1 MSLKVVFMGTPD
13 FAATCLEA
21 VHQAGHPIAAVY
33 SRAPAPSGRGMKLTP
48 SPVHKLAE
56 TLQLHVETPPHF
68 KDPEARARL
77 AAFKP
82 DVIVV
87 VAYGLLLPKAVLD
100 IPRNG
105 CLNVHAS
112 LLPRWRGAAPIQRAI
127 MAGDQESGV
136 AIMRMEEGL
145 DTGPVTL
152 EARCAITPDMTAGQ
166 LHDTLAVLGADLL
179 VKALAQLEA
188 GHLTET
194 MQSHEGVVYAKKISN
209 DDSRI
214 DWQQPA
220 QNVHDLIR
228 GLSPFPGAFALFDF
242 GKGEERVKI
251 LQSRM
256 VNATGPIG
264 HVLDSTLTIACGSG
278 AVQLLRLQRAG
289 NKAMTAE
296 EFLRGHPIQAGARFS

>member
-13 FAATCLEA
+13 FAATCLQA
-21 VHQAGHPIAAVY
+21 VHQAGHAIAAVY

-100 IPRNG
+100 IPHNG

-152 EARCAITPDMTAGQ
+152 EARCPITPDMTAGQ

-179 VKALAQLEA
+179 VKALAKLEA
-188 GHLTET
+188 GQLTET
-194 MQSHEGVVYAKKISN
+194 VQSQEGIVYAKKISN

-220 QNVHDLIR
+220 QSVHDLIR

-251 LQSRM
+251 LHSRM

-264 HVLDSTLTIACGSG
+264 HVLDTHLTIACGSG

-296 EFLRGHPIQAGARFS
+296 EFLRGHPIQAGACFS

>member
-1 MSLKVVFMGTPD
+1 
-13 FAATCLEA
+13 
-21 VHQAGHPIAAVY
+21 
-33 SRAPAPSGRGMKLTP
+33 
-48 SPVHKLAE
+48 
-56 TLQLHVETPPHF
+56 
-68 KDPEARARL
+68 
-77 AAFKP
+77 
-82 DVIVV
+82 
-87 VAYGLLLPKAVLD
+87 
-100 IPRNG
+100 
-105 CLNVHAS
+105 
-112 LLPRWRGAAPIQRAI
+112 
-127 MAGDQESGV
+127 
-136 AIMRMEEGL
+136 
-145 DTGPVTL
+145 
-152 EARCAITPDMTAGQ
+152 
-166 LHDTLAVLGADLL
+166 
-179 VKALAQLEA
+179 LEA

-194 MQSHEGVVYAKKISN
+194 VQSHEGVIYAKKISN

>member
-100 IPRNG
+100 IPHNG

-152 EARCAITPDMTAGQ
+152 EARCPITPDMTAGQ

-179 VKALAQLEA
+179 VKALAKLEA
-188 GHLTET
+188 GQLTET
-194 MQSHEGVVYAKKISN
+194 VQSQEGIVYAKKISN

>member
-13 FAATCLEA
+13 FAATCLQA
-21 VHQAGHPIAAVY
+21 VHQAGHAITAVY

-100 IPRNG
+100 IPHNG

-152 EARCAITPDMTAGQ
+152 EARSPITPDMTAGQ
-166 LHDTLAVLGADLL
+166 LHDNLAVLGADLL

-188 GHLTET
+188 GQLTET
-194 MQSHEGVVYAKKISN
+194 VQSHEGVVYAKKISN

-220 QNVHDLIR
+220 QSVHDLIR

-251 LQSRM
+251 LQSRI
-256 VNATGPIG
+256 VNATGPVG
-264 HVLDSTLTIACGSG
+264 HVLDTHLTIACGSG

-296 EFLRGHPIQAGARFS
+296 EFLRGHPIQAGACFS

>member
-194 MQSHEGVVYAKKISN
+194 VQSHEGVIYAKKISN

>member
-1 MSLKVVFMGTPD
+1 MVFMGTPD

-68 KDPEARARL
+68 KDPEARAKL

-166 LHDTLAVLGADLL
+166 LHDTLAVLGAELL

-194 MQSHEGVVYAKKISN
+194 VQSHEGVIYAKKISN

>member
-1 MSLKVVFMGTPD
+1 
-13 FAATCLEA
+13 
-21 VHQAGHPIAAVY
+21 
-33 SRAPAPSGRGMKLTP
+33 
-48 SPVHKLAE
+48 
-56 TLQLHVETPPHF
+56 
-68 KDPEARARL
+68 
-77 AAFKP
+77 
-82 DVIVV
+82 
-87 VAYGLLLPKAVLD
+87 
-100 IPRNG
+100 
-105 CLNVHAS
+105 
-112 LLPRWRGAAPIQRAI
+112 
-127 MAGDQESGV
+127 
-136 AIMRMEEGL
+136 MRMEEGL

-228 GLSPFPGAFALFDF
+228 GLSPFPGAVALVDV

>member
-13 FAATCLEA
+13 FAATCLQA
-21 VHQAGHPIAAVY
+21 VHQAGHAIAAVY

-152 EARCAITPDMTAGQ
+152 ETRCPITPDMTAGQ

-179 VKALAQLEA
+179 VKALAKLEA
-188 GHLTET
+188 GQLTET
-194 MQSHEGVVYAKKISN
+194 VQSQEGIVYAKKISN

-220 QNVHDLIR
+220 QSVHDLIR

-251 LQSRM
+251 LHSRM
-256 VNATGPIG
+256 VNATGPVG
-264 HVLDSTLTIACGSG
+264 HVLDTHLTIACGSG

>member
-1 MSLKVVFMGTPD
+1 VVFMGTPD

>member
-1 MSLKVVFMGTPD
+1 MVFMGTPD

>member
-1 MSLKVVFMGTPD
+1 VVFMGTPD

-68 KDPEARARL
+68 KDPEARAKL

-166 LHDTLAVLGADLL
+166 LHDTLAVLGAELL

-194 MQSHEGVVYAKKISN
+194 VQSHEGVIYAKKISN

>member
-1 MSLKVVFMGTPD
+1 MSLRLIFMGTPD
-13 FAATCLEA
+13 FAATCLQA
-21 VHQAGHPIAAVY
+21 VHQAGHAIAAVY

-100 IPRNG
+100 IPHNG

-152 EARCAITPDMTAGQ
+152 EARCPITPDMTAGQ

-179 VKALAQLEA
+179 VKALAKLEA
-188 GHLTET
+188 GQLTET
-194 MQSHEGVVYAKKISN
+194 VQSQEGIVYAKKISN

-220 QNVHDLIR
+220 QSVHDLIR

-251 LQSRM
+251 LQSRR

-264 HVLDSTLTIACGSG
+264 HVLDTHLTIACGSG

-296 EFLRGHPIQAGARFS
+296 EFLRGHPIQAGACFS

>member
-100 IPRNG
+100 IPHNG

-152 EARCAITPDMTAGQ
+152 EARCPITPDMTAGQ

-179 VKALAQLEA
+179 VKALAKLEA
-188 GHLTET
+188 GQLTET
-194 MQSHEGVVYAKKISN
+194 VQSQEGIVYAKKISN

-214 DWQQPA
+214 NWQQPA
-220 QNVHDLIR
+220 QSVHDLIR

>member
-1 MSLKVVFMGTPD
+1 MVFMGTPD
-13 FAATCLEA
+13 FAATCLQA
-21 VHQAGHPIAAVY
+21 VHQAGHAIAAVY

-56 TLQLHVETPPHF
+56 NLELHVETPPHF

-152 EARCAITPDMTAGQ
+152 EARSPITPDMTAGQ
-166 LHDTLAVLGADLL
+166 LHDNLAVLGADLL

-188 GHLTET
+188 GQLTET
-194 MQSHEGVVYAKKISN
+194 VQSHEGVVYAKKISN

-220 QNVHDLIR
+220 QSVHDLIR

-251 LQSRM
+251 LQSRI
-256 VNATGPIG
+256 VNATGPVG
-264 HVLDSTLTIACGSG
+264 HVLDTHLTIACGSG